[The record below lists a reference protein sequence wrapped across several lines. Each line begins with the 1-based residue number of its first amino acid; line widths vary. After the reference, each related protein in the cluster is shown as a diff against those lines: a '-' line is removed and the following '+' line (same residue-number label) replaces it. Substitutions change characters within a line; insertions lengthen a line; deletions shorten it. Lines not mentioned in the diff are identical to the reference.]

1 MTLEIQG
8 LGFHY
13 KDKEIFSNLN
23 FFFKS
28 QALTV
33 IRGPSG
39 CGKSTFLKIIAGMT
53 KKQLGSIQ
61 FSKANCSIGYVHQE
75 NHLIDHWSILEN
87 LRIVTSD
94 VKVISSWLKKFDLD
108 LNLNS
113 LISQLS
119 GGERQRISLIRV
131 LLQNPDVILLD
142 EPTAHLDDK
151 HTIQALN
158 LIKKDFIEKLILI
171 VSHDQRV
178 ADYADQ
184 LLNWKKES
192 H

>member
-1 MTLEIQG
+1 MTLEVQD
-8 LGFHY
+8 LSFQY
-13 KDKEIFSNLN
+13 KNKEIFSHLN
-23 FFFKS
+23 FRFQS

-39 CGKSTFLKIIAGMT
+39 CGKSTFLKIIAGMIE
-53 KKQLGSIQ
+53 KQLGNIQ
-61 FSKANCSIGYVHQE
+61 FSKPDCRIGYVHQE

-87 LRIVTSD
+87 LKMVTSD
-94 VKVISSWLKKFDLD
+94 VKAITLWMKKLDLD

-113 LISQLS
+113 LIHQLS

-131 LLQNPDVILLD
+131 LIQNPDVILLD

-151 HTIQALN
+151 HTVQALD
-158 LIKKDFIEKLILI
+158 LIKKDFFEKLVLI

-192 H
+192 P